1 MHNKVFAMAIIPIT
15 VYGDKILRQKAQPVK
30 AVTDGIIDK
39 IRNMF
44 DSMRN
49 ANGVGLAANQ
59 VGYRESIFV
68 LDLDGMK
75 GYEKFK
81 PLVMINPEI
90 TLHSDEKIVLDEG
103 CLSLP
108 TLRAEVERSKMIKVK
123 YLDTDE
129 KEVELEADDFLAR
142 VILHEYDHLIGKMIP
157 DRVNE
162 DIKKKLQKD
171 LTKITNREVEI
182 DYPVTEL

>member
-1 MHNKVFAMAIIPIT
+1 MSILPIT
-15 VYGDKILRQKAQPVK
+15 IYGDKILKKKAN
-30 AVTDGIIDK
+30 AVTSISDELIVK

-49 ANGVGLAANQ
+49 AKGVGLAANQ
-59 VGYRESIFV
+59 VGYQEAVFV
-68 LDLDGMK
+68 IDLKGVE

-81 PLVMINPEI
+81 PVVMINPEI
-90 TLHSDEKIVLDEG
+90 ILHSDDTAVIEEG

-108 TLRAEVERSKMIKVK
+108 NLRADVERSKEIKVR

-129 KEVELEADDFLAR
+129 NINEIEADDFFAR

-157 DRVNE
+157 DRVASE
-162 DIKKKLQKD
+162 IKKKLMSELDQIKKRD
-171 LTKITNREVEI
+171 VDV
-182 DYPVTEL
+182 DYPITEK